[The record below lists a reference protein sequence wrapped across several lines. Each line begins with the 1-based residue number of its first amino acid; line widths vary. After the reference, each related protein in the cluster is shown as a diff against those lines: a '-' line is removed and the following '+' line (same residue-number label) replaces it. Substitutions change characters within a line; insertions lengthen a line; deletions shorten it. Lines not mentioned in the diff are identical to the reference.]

1 MFANKTTRRC
11 LLGIG
16 LLSAA
21 LALPHAAFAQC
32 SGTGSRT
39 LTTTGEASFMIRPDI
54 AYFPLDITTTAPII
68 DDAYNEN
75 SVKIENTIKKLKEL
89 GIARDLI
96 KIMDPKLFRMD
107 QYNASES
114 PIFGISNVVLITWPG
129 IDKLKPEELRKKIF
143 AINQSL
149 SRVTV
154 SAYASSPGAGQIN
167 NEMSRCTG
175 GYNPYPT
182 AVFGYTKYAQ
192 LESQVLTDA
201 LTDARKIADGQA
213 KTIGVTV
220 KDLMYF
226 SQTYPYANNY
236 GGYGNQENILPDG
249 PLSADPLNLKIY
261 ATVSVTYAFE

>member
-1 MFANKTTRRC
+1 MPKINNPRRWSVWVGW
-11 LLGIG
+11 LTAIFV
-16 LLSAA
+16 
-21 LALPHAAFAQC
+21 LPQAAFAQG

-39 LTTTGEASFMIRPDI
+39 LTTTGEASFNIRPDI

-68 DDAYNEN
+68 DDADNEN
-75 SVKIENTIKKLKEL
+75 SIKIENTIKKLKEL
-89 GIARDLI
+89 GIARDMI
-96 KIMDPKLFRMD
+96 KIMDPKLFRID

-114 PIFGISNVVLITWPG
+114 PVFGISNVVLITWAG

-182 AVFGYTKYAQ
+182 AVFGYSKYAA
-192 LESQVLTDA
+192 LEDRTLTDA
-201 LTDARKIADGQA
+201 LTDARQQAEHQA
-213 KTIGVTV
+213 KIIGVTIR
-220 KDLMYF
+220 DLIYF

-236 GGYGNQENILPDG
+236 GGYGNQESVLPEG
-249 PLSADPLNLKIY
+249 PLSANPLNLKIY
-261 ATVSVTYAFE
+261 ATVSVTYTFE

>member
-1 MFANKTTRRC
+1 MFKIDNPRR
-11 LLGIG
+11 GFFWIG
-16 LLSAA
+16 WLTAIFF
-21 LALPHAAFAQC
+21 LPQSAFAQC
-32 SGTGSRT
+32 GSTGSRT
-39 LTTTGEASFMIRPDI
+39 LSTTGEASIMIRPDI

-89 GIARDLI
+89 GITRDLI
-96 KIMDPKLFRMD
+96 KIMDPKLFRID

-129 IDKLKPEELRKKIF
+129 IDKMKPEELRKKIF

-182 AVFGYTKYAQ
+182 AVFGYTKYST
-192 LESQVLTDA
+192 LEEQILTDA
-201 LTDARKIADGQA
+201 LTDARQQAEHQA
-213 KTIGVTV
+213 KIIGVAI
-220 KDLMYF
+220 KDIIYF
-226 SQTYPYANNY
+226 TQTYPYANNY
-236 GGYGNQENILPDG
+236 GGYGNQESILPEG
-249 PLSADPLNLKIY
+249 PLSGDPLKLKIY
-261 ATVSVTYAFE
+261 ATVSVTYTFE